1 MDLNEKKYGV
11 AIQCMTYNHAKYI
24 CDALDGFSKQKTDFP
39 FIAIIVDDASKD
51 NEQNV
56 IIEYLYREFDETSFK
71 REETDD
77 FIRLVAR
84 HKTNVNCTFLVLL
97 LKYNHYKKKPRLPYF
112 KKWQDEAKYIAMCEG
127 DDYWTDPLKLSRQ
140 VKMMEEHPEYSM
152 CAENGYWLDIRTKE
166 MSPFSSNPE
175 KDINFE
181 DLFIRRQF
189 PTASVLYRN
198 EFSSTI
204 AQLPKQAMDTSIWAR
219 LATLGTI
226 HYLPIISSV
235 YRRGDGITEKDKIK
249 WAYTVRRFNKT
260 LYKTFDI
267 PDNIKSIRDKDV
279 AQNLKKGIR
288 DAKLRKRYFDM
299 FRLSLYYIST
309 IVTLRIRNIAFD

>member
-1 MDLNEKKYGV
+1 MNGFV
-11 AIQCMTYNHAKYI
+11 IQETSFPYI
-24 CDALDGFSKQKTDFP
+24 CT
-39 FIAIIVDDASKD
+39 IVDDASTD
-51 NEQNV
+51 GEQGL
-56 IIEYLYREFDETSFK
+56 IRDYLYEHFNLRDASISYEKDEKYGHVIF
-71 REETDD
+71 
-77 FIRLVAR
+77 AQ
-84 HKTNVNCTFLVLL
+84 HNTNVNCHFAVVLL
-97 LKYNHYKKKPRLPYF
+97 KENHFSQKKSKLPYLSE
-112 KKWQDEAKYIAMCEG
+112 WTDNAKYIALCEG
-127 DDYWTDPLKLSRQ
+127 DDYWTDPLKLYRQ

-166 MSPFSSNPE
+166 MTPFSSNPE
-175 KDINFE
+175 KDISLE
-181 DLFIRRQF
+181 ELLIRRQF

-198 EFSSTI
+198 EFSSKI
-204 AQLPKQAMDTSIWAR
+204 AQLPKPAMDTSMWAC

-309 IVTLRIRNIAFD
+309 IITLRIRNIAFD